1 MRNKDAFSI
10 FIMHS
15 KYFSLSVIG
24 LIFQLALTK
33 PTERMVF
40 ADIRSQSYCNRQEK
54 GRTYVTERNG
64 AVAQPFWQS
73 LKMDSQVC
81 EREIANVLK
90 RDEINNCWNKHQ
102 IKAPTKQSSLPS
114 VLGNRDNTLGKL

>member
-1 MRNKDAFSI
+1 MLRFQDFLVRKEDAFST

-24 LIFQLALTK
+24 LNFQLVLTK

-54 GRTYVTERNG
+54 GRTCVTERNG
-64 AVAQPFWQS
+64 AVAQPFWKS
-73 LKMDSQVC
+73 LKMAANSQVC
-81 EREIANVLK
+81 KREIANVLK
-90 RDEINNCWNKHQ
+90 RDEINDCWNKH
-102 IKAPTKQSSLPS
+102 P
-114 VLGNRDNTLGKL
+114 